1 LWETV
6 TAAIAAVAVT
16 LLASWRYWR
25 KFKTKLNRVTTFM
38 VALEQALYDDKI
50 TEEEFR
56 DLFEKFKKIIE
67 DP

>member
-1 LWETV
+1 MWETIIGV
-6 TAAIAAVAVT
+6 VATFAVT
-16 LLASWRYWR
+16 ILASWRYWR
-25 KFKTKLNRVTTFM
+25 KFKTKLNRITTFM
-38 VALEQALYDDKI
+38 VTLDQALYDDKI